1 MKFTSFFLQRVQ
13 SILFKDSARREE
25 NKINLFVF
33 YSEPPPILSKDSARR
48 EENKINLFVFF
59 NYELAWQMAFYAAK
73 NVRTRIF
80 LYL

>member
-13 SILFKDSARREE
+13 S
-25 NKINLFVF
+25 V
-33 YSEPPPILSKDSARR
+33 LSKDSARR

-59 NYELAWQMAFYAAK
+59 NNELAWQMAFYAAK